1 MVKFFSQYHKF
12 DDSWQ
17 IVTLAYFLRY
27 PNPYAAHVLSCDVIS
42 REITQNGTLHTTRL
56 IKKSGALPKWFPK
69 GIVSRNHAWV
79 LEESEVDPDGKIV
92 RCRTKNLDHVK
103 IMQVQEDVVL
113 QALEDGT
120 TQQQVTAHIV
130 SKFGWGLTKKIE
142 VYGVT
147 KFKANLERS
156 RQGISVVLSAI
167 RESRRHLGLQPIALG
182 MGADAAPPALDVSL
196 YSPPTDV
203 WPEGDRSSS
212 SAFNSSSD
220 RRKGGTEAALGSSRE
235 AETSSESFSPSISS
249 GASDNARATRVASLS
264 ARWLPRWITT
274 RFSSTSTNPSQQT
287 SRDSRSPSPVSQ
299 ASV

>member
-1 MVKFFSQYHKF
+1 MVKFFSQYSKF
-12 DDSWQ
+12 DDSWP

-42 REITQNGTLHTTRL
+42 REITQNGTLHTIRL
-56 IKKSGALPKWFPK
+56 IKKTGGLPKWFPK
-69 GIVSRNHAWV
+69 GIVGRNQTWI
-79 LEESEVDPDGKIV
+79 LEESEVDPDGRIV

-113 QALEDGT
+113 RALEDGT
-120 TQQQVTAHIV
+120 TQQQVTANIV

-167 RESRRHLGLQPIALG
+167 RESRRHLGLQPLALG
-182 MGADAAPPALDVSL
+182 MGADSSTATLDVSL
-196 YSPPTDV
+196 YSPPSEV
-203 WPEGDRSSS
+203 WPESGGSSS
-212 SAFNSSSD
+212 GSLNSSSD
-220 RRKGGTEAALGSSRE
+220 RRDDATEAAMRSSRE
-235 AETSSESFSPSISS
+235 TEADSGTFSSPIGS
-249 GASDNARATRVASLS
+249 GGSDNARATRMASFS
-264 ARWLPRWITT
+264 ARWLPRWMASGFSRGTT
-274 RFSSTSTNPSQQT
+274 PSQET

-299 ASV
+299 RSV